1 MRGHDEQTAHMFS
14 YLSPEQRVPADHPLR
29 AVRALTDEALQT
41 MSRRF
46 ASLYATTGRPS
57 IPPEQWLR
65 AWLLQ
70 VLDTVRSE
78 RLLMEELTDNLLFR
92 WFVGLNMDD
101 PVWHPTT
108 FTKNRDRLLSGDVA
122 AAFFDAVQAHARAA
136 GLLSDEHFT
145 VDGTQLEAWASLK
158 SFRCVDAAERD
169 PPEDPGNPTVNFH
182 GERRRNDTHQ
192 STTDPDATPVAR
204 STSIRLGDQFRLQAH
219 VVRCGDST
227 DPAHVD
233 ALLGGATPHLMPT
246 DPPYGVNY
254 APEWRAHVSTW
265 CVEKAIAAA
274 TLQGVPGAR
283 PGDCVVGLLCMVM
296 QPPEPVAT
304 DQAGRRRAHA
314 ASWQPRLRHR
324 RGQAPG
330 PHACGASTGR
340 LIADALCP
348 PDPRRSGTVSHDR
361 TAMRCRAADLGWPA
375 YQWCHQANA
384 RTPRVAD
391 RGRGHAEASRAVP
404 HHVGE
409 RG

>member
-57 IPPEQWLR
+57 IPPEQLLR
-65 AWLLQ
+65 ALLLQ
-70 VLDTVRSE
+70 VLYTVRSE

-145 VDGTQLEAWASLK
+145 VDGTQWEAWASLK
-158 SFRCVDAAERD
+158 SFRCVDAAESD

-192 STTDPDATPVAR
+192 STTDPEAMLHRKGTGKEAKLAYLGHVLLDNRQGLVANVLRDPRDGGPPNATRRCCCWRPAPPRAAR
-204 STSIRLGDQFRLQAH
+204 SGRTR
-219 VVRCGDST
+219 
-227 DPAHVD
+227 
-233 ALLGGATPHLMPT
+233 ATR
-246 DPPYGVNY
+246 
-254 APEWRAHVSTW
+254 WRASLPTCASRTSRPTW
-265 CVEKAIAAA
+265 
-274 TLQGVPGAR
+274 
-283 PGDCVVGLLCMVM
+283 
-296 QPPEPVAT
+296 
-304 DQAGRRRAHA
+304 RRRSAGVR
-314 ASWQPRLRHR
+314 STVGPR
-324 RGQAPG
+324 G
-330 PHACGASTGR
+330 
-340 LIADALCP
+340 
-348 PDPRRSGTVSHDR
+348 
-361 TAMRCRAADLGWPA
+361 MRAI
-375 YQWCHQANA
+375 
-384 RTPRVAD
+384 T
-391 RGRGHAEASRAVP
+391 
-404 HHVGE
+404 
-409 RG
+409 